1 MNNQTIQSR
10 LHDTQDHIFFAKS
23 SLRHHLK
30 DEPAITSI
38 ETKPKF
44 DGFLSKV
51 SLSNSQYALQIE
63 SHRFSQCSQRT
74 PFEVTILDTNTN
86 RPVYDTPIHKLRHCD
101 DTFTNQSIISIK
113 KIIKCLT
120 TSKNN

>member
-1 MNNQTIQSR
+1 MNNNTQHTQT
-10 LHDTQDHIFFAKS
+10 TAQDHIFFAKS

-30 DEPAITSI
+30 DEPAISSI

-44 DGFLSKV
+44 NGFLTKI
-51 SLSNSQYALQIE
+51 SLNNSQYTLQVE

-101 DTFTNQSIISIK
+101 DTFTNQSILSIK

-120 TSKNN
+120 TSKKS

>member
-1 MNNQTIQSR
+1 MNNQTR

-30 DEPAITSI
+30 DEPAITTI

-63 SHRFSQCSQRT
+63 SHRFSQCSQKT

-86 RPVYDTPIHKLRHCD
+86 RPVYDTPIHKLRGSD
-101 DTFTNQSIISIK
+101 DTFTDQSILSIK

-120 TSKNN
+120 KAENN